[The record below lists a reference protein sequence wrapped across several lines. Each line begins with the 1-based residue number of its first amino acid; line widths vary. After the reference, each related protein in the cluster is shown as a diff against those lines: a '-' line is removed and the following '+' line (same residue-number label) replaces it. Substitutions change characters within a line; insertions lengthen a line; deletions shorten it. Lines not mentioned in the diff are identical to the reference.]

1 MGKAA
6 PAGLGLGFFGFFGSV
21 GLSHYCCFFKN
32 VLIFCHM
39 CGTSAIVHMYGS
51 EKLAGSILSFYR
63 VGFEDHTHVIR
74 LGDKCSDWS
83 VLRGRKES

>member
-1 MGKAA
+1 
-6 PAGLGLGFFGFFGSV
+6 
-21 GLSHYCCFFKN
+21 
-32 VLIFCHM
+32 M